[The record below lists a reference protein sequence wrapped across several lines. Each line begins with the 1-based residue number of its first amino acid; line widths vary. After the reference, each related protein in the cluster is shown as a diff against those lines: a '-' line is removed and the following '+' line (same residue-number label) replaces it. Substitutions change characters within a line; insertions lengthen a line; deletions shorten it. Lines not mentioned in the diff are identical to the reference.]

1 MVAEAVELKIQE
13 IAHTTLQA
21 SLDAIPSQFVFNG
34 TYNEEGILAIAS
46 KVESVNAEAP
56 ILVGTKSA
64 LAKLQNKTVVGLS
77 DAQRDEKARKGYLT
91 SWNGYEC
98 VELQNFVRRGTFDE
112 VLSNDTVYVM
122 SAGGDRPCKVILEG
136 AQVVRERSGME
147 KADRSQELTLQ
158 FKAGV
163 AVVHSTV
170 LGRITLA

>member
-34 TYNEEGILAIAS
+34 SYNEEGILAIAS

-64 LAKLQNKTVVGLS
+64 LAKLQNKTMVGLS

-112 VLSNDTVYVM
+112 VLANDTVYVM
-122 SAGGDRPCKVILEG
+122 TGSEKPVKVILEG

-170 LGRITLA
+170 LGRVTLA